1 MSHPCVAD
9 RMNRLSRILA
19 RVCVTVCVLAAFGRS
34 ATADDFTSQDRFFA
48 ILASPMN
55 SLVDGKS
62 FRGAIQGIAEQTQ
75 LNVCID
81 RRVDPTAPVNVGPV
95 GPSVYAAIAKIAA
108 TRDCVVM
115 PVAGV
120 LLVGREEWVDTT
132 TDTLLS
138 LPATRVRGAAAEVRW
153 DDLTTSSDAL
163 QQAAGTRVGLNQ
175 PIPYDLWPETKW
187 KPISRAVAVSLVLA
201 QFDLKA
207 QATTSFDRIQLVPA
221 TGRPSSMRRYAKGM
235 EEAVRQAMT
244 AVDPKSRVRP
254 SAQWC
259 IATGTA
265 KAHRNAAERILAE
278 AKPDLPDPNQETFT
292 VKRVETNAFNV
303 LNQLAQ
309 TAGRKC
315 VIDDN
320 ARKACET
327 IVVLEGTDQ
336 TLSQLAKLIAQQ
348 AGLVT
353 KWTPEALQ
361 VSLAN

>member
-1 MSHPCVAD
+1 MS
-9 RMNRLSRILA
+9 RLCRSVGMICFG
-19 RVCVTVCVLAAFGRS
+19 RVLGAVCFAVWVHAAFRHN
-34 ATADDFTSQDRFFA
+34 AIADDFTSQDRFFA

-62 FRGAIQGIAEQTQ
+62 FRGAIQGIADQTQ
-75 LNVCID
+75 LNICID
-81 RRVDPTAPVNVGPV
+81 RRVDPTAPVDVGPV

-108 TRDCVVM
+108 SRDCVVM

-120 LLVGREEWVDTT
+120 LLVGREEWVDAT
-132 TDTLLS
+132 TDTLLA
-138 LPATRVRGAAAEVRW
+138 LPTTRVRGAAAEVRW
-153 DDLTTSSDAL
+153 EDLTSASDAL
-163 QQAAGTRVGLNQ
+163 QQAAGTKVGLDK
-175 PIPYDLWPETKW
+175 PIPYDLWPRTNW
-187 KPISRAVAVSLVLA
+187 KPVSRAVAVSLVLA

-207 QATTSFDRIQLVPA
+207 QSTTSFERLELIPA
-221 TGRPSSMRRYAKGM
+221 TRKPSSMRRYAKEM
-235 EEAVRQAMT
+235 EEAVRRAMIS
-244 AVDPKSRVRP
+244 VDPKSRVRS

-265 KAHRNAAERILAE
+265 KAHRNAVERILAE

-309 TAGRKC
+309 TAGRNC

-336 TLSQLAKLIAQQ
+336 TLSQLAKMIARQ

-353 KWTPEALQ
+353 TWTPESLQ
-361 VSLAN
+361 VSLAP